1 MQDQPKDGDVP
12 SSEPVVDLTT
22 HLEQIAA
29 AMTAGGRPIT
39 PDAVVDT
46 ALLAVPHAE
55 HVGITL
61 LRPKRRPQSA
71 ASTDEVPAEL
81 DDLQFDLDEGP
92 CLDAATGPPVI
103 VAGDVGSDERWPLY
117 GPRCVETSGIR
128 SMLCLRMPLGGED
141 HAGMNFYSSQVDAFG
156 DEDITAGSLLIPFA
170 ALVQQAD
177 LHHGDVDNLSTAL
190 DSSRMIGTAIGI
202 LMTTHRVREDE
213 AFAMLRRTSMS
224 LNRKLRDVAADVTY
238 SGNLPDGPSSRG

>member
-1 MQDQPKDGDVP
+1 MQDQPQDQPKDGDVP

-103 VAGDVGSDERWPLY
+103 VPGTWAR
-117 GPRCVETSGIR
+117 TSGGR
-128 SMLCLRMPLGGED
+128 
-141 HAGMNFYSSQVDAFG
+141 
-156 DEDITAGSLLIPFA
+156 
-170 ALVQQAD
+170 
-177 LHHGDVDNLSTAL
+177 STARGAWRPRG
-190 DSSRMIGTAIGI
+190 SARCSASGCRSVAR
-202 LMTTHRVREDE
+202 TTQ
-213 AFAMLRRTSMS
+213 
-224 LNRKLRDVAADVTY
+224 
-238 SGNLPDGPSSRG
+238 G